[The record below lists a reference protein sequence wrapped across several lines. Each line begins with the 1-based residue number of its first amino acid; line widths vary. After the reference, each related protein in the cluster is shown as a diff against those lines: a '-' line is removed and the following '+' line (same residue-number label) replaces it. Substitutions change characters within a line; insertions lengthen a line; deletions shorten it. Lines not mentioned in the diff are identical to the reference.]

1 MASSRVLGVMEKRVT
16 GPLLWQLVAA
26 GHIFALNQMWES
38 LFNFLQLFSKD
49 SSELLDGKTMF
60 DDSLVT
66 KDKMYETLFQK
77 AGNAF
82 LDSLTQECC
91 SCTLMV
97 KRQLKDQLP
106 TGKYYKPRKEVMSDL
121 KHCPT
126 TDIVSERD
134 FATYDQ
140 KMTPKPTPSNIT
152 ACGVIMFNNSK
163 SCDWLANKSKEE
175 NKKLVQIARTN
186 KHDRIKKY
194 KDRKEEI
201 ILFKIDKLEKARLE
215 KEIK

>member
-16 GPLLWQLVAA
+16 GPLLWQVVAA

-77 AGNAF
+77 TGNAF

-91 SCTLMV
+91 SCSLKV
-97 KRQLKDQLP
+97 KHQLKDQLP
-106 TGKYYKPRKEVMSDL
+106 TGKYYKPSKEVMSGL

-152 ACGVIMFNNSK
+152 ACGVIMFNN
-163 SCDWLANKSKEE
+163 LQINL
-175 NKKLVQIARTN
+175 KK
-186 KHDRIKKY
+186 KIKN
-194 KDRKEEI
+194 
-201 ILFKIDKLEKARLE
+201 
-215 KEIK
+215 